1 MPLVLVLLL
10 LGTGLTV
17 AGIVLG
23 GYTTRRRGFYYSA
36 PGVVLVVLALLLT
49 AGLNDTVYYPSTG
62 ANIQNGLTIRNSSSG
77 RYTLTVMSYVS
88 LFIPFVV
95 AYIAYVWH
103 SMGRHKIDKQ
113 EIKDDPDT
121 Y

>member
-1 MPLVLVLLL
+1 M
-10 LGTGLTV
+10 
-17 AGIVLG
+17 
-23 GYTTRRRGFYYSA
+23 
-36 PGVVLVVLALLLT
+36 VLVVLALLLT

-95 AYIAYVWH
+95 AYIAYVWY
-103 SMGRHKIDKQ
+103 SMGRRKIDKQ
-113 EIKDDPDT
+113 EIKDDPDI

>member
-1 MPLVLVLLL
+1 M
-10 LGTGLTV
+10 
-17 AGIVLG
+17 
-23 GYTTRRRGFYYSA
+23 
-36 PGVVLVVLALLLT
+36 
-49 AGLNDTVYYPSTG
+49 YYPSTG

-95 AYIAYVWH
+95 AYIAYVWY
-103 SMGRHKIDKQ
+103 SMGRRKIDKQ
-113 EIKDDPDT
+113 EIKDDPDI